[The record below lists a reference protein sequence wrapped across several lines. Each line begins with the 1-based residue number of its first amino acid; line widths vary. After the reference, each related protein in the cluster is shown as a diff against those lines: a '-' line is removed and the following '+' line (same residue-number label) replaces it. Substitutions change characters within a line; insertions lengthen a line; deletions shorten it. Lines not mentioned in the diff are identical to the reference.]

1 MKQEIPTPIAI
12 GLIVVVLAVLG
23 FFVYRWINAPAPTI
37 SENEIPRFG
46 TGTGAPTPA
55 PAPAPSAPQGPNAA
69 PYRPPAGYGAPA
81 GR

>member
-1 MKQEIPTPIAI
+1 MRQEIPTPVAI

-23 FFVYRWINAPAPTI
+23 FFVYRWVSGSPATV

-46 TGTGAPTPA
+46 GSGSM
-55 PAPAPSAPQGPNAA
+55 APSPSPSPAAPQGANPS
-69 PYRPPAGYGAPA
+69 PYQPPAGYGAPG

>member
-23 FFVYRWINAPAPTI
+23 FFVYRWMSGPPATI

-46 TGTGAPTPA
+46 SSGPMAPP
-55 PAPAPSAPQGPNAA
+55 PPAPQGENPS
-69 PYRPPAGYGAPA
+69 PYQPPAGYGAPG